1 MKNRISVMALCLLM
15 VGGAYAQNE
24 EEELI
29 VTPSGRILMDGG
41 LFDAGKE
48 NNLFND
54 GFAIPDMRISM
65 KAKYGKWAAKVDVG
79 YAYGKV
85 GMKDTQLQYTFDN
98 KNFIRGGYFI
108 HQYGLQSATSSSFKE
123 SMEEPRS
130 NQAFN
135 NDRMLGVMFVHS
147 AKKFLGT
154 VSLFNENDAMKMSS
168 DHLGNQATG
177 AMSRL
182 VYRPFTAPGTIF
194 HVGIS
199 GAYEAPRYNENADL
213 DHSSYV
219 LKTSWP
225 TRVAKVT
232 ALEATVS
239 NAKGLYK
246 FTPEV
251 VGAIGR
257 FGFGAQYFMN
267 YIKRDKG
274 FENFIGSGAYGEVR
288 AIIKG
293 GDYTYNYCDGGLAT
307 PNVGSMEVVLA
318 YDYTDLSDC
327 KAKVWGGMSND
338 YSATFNYYF
347 NKYMIWRIRA
357 SYSNVTNRLDY
368 TVPENHMSTIETRLQ
383 IKF

>member
-1 MKNRISVMALCLLM
+1 MKRIISTIALCLVVL
-15 VGGAYAQNE
+15 GGAYAQ
-24 EEELI
+24 EEEL
-29 VTPSGRILMDGG
+29 VVKTSGRILMDGG
-41 LFDAGKE
+41 LFNAGEE
-48 NNLFND
+48 NGLFND
-54 GFAIPDMRISM
+54 GFAIPDMRIGM
-65 KAKYGKWAAKVDVG
+65 KAKYGQWAAKVDIG

-85 GMKDTQLQYTFDN
+85 GMKDTQLEYTFDKHN
-98 KNFIRGGYFI
+98 MFRGGYFI

-135 NDRMLGVMFVHS
+135 NNRMLGVMFVHS
-147 AKKFLGT
+147 EKKFLGT
-154 VSLFNENDAMKMSS
+154 FSLFNETDAMKMSS
-168 DHLGNQATG
+168 DVLGNQATG

-182 VYRPFTAPGTIF
+182 VYRPFTKPGKIF

-199 GAYEAPRYNENADL
+199 GAYEAPRYNADEQL

-246 FTPEV
+246 FTPEM

-267 YIKRDKG
+267 YIKRDEG
-274 FENFIGSGAYGEVR
+274 FHDFRASGAYGEVR
-288 AIIKG
+288 GIIKG
-293 GDYTYNYCDGGLAT
+293 QAYTYNYGDGGLAT
-307 PNVGSMEVVLA
+307 PAVGAMEVVLA
-318 YDYTDLSDC
+318 YDYTDLSDR
-327 KAKVWGGMSND
+327 KAEVFGGRSND
-338 YSATFNYYF
+338 YSATFNYYL
-347 NKYMIWRIRA
+347 NKYMIWRVRA
-357 SYSNVTNRLDY
+357 SYTNVSNRLDY
-368 TVPENHMSTIETRLQ
+368 SVPENHLTTLETRLQ